1 MYRFMIRQSM
11 PVSKNDTG
19 TRAMGKIAKL
29 KFKYDL
35 DREMV
40 VDRHEDARRAFYALQ
55 RNEGELLS

>member
-1 MYRFMIRQSM
+1 M

-29 KFKYDL
+29 KPKYGL
-35 DREMV
+35 DRETV